1 MNHNH
6 RTPHRAALTL
16 RRAARL
22 LAGAAL
28 LLLAACGTP
37 KDRARIEG
45 SISNVRDAEFYVY
58 SEDGAFDGIDTIRI
72 ENGEFT
78 YERPLQAPAVLTL
91 LYPNFSRTYVVAEP
105 GRTVSIKGDAARLGE
120 ADITG
125 TEENELLT
133 AFRQRN
139 AGKKPADLL
148 LAASDFVRSNARTL
162 AAVAVFRKYFADAEA
177 PDAPTTRSLLGELRR
192 AQPRNA
198 ALAALARRLQP
209 RLDASVGQAAPA
221 FSAVG
226 IDGRKVESADF
237 KGKPYIVA
245 FWATWSN
252 ESTSLLRT
260 LGRLRKAHGEKLGIV
275 AFALDTDAR
284 LCRRRVE
291 SDSLRFANVCDG
303 RAFESPVVRK
313 LGARYVPSAMLVDR
327 QGRVVGRDLAPD
339 RLEQLTA
346 PLLAEP

>member
-198 ALAALARRLQP
+198 ALAALARRLHHINLLP
-209 RLDASVGQAAPA
+209 ILHHLPSVLHPQNRISGKGVLHIHEFISNPA
-221 FSAVG
+221 YVLLGHMFRIHCIG
-226 IDGRKVESADF
+226 N
-237 KGKPYIVA
+237 GKPA
-245 FWATWSN
+245 
-252 ESTSLLRT
+252 LRGAVYHV
-260 LGRLRKAHGEKLGIV
+260 GRYH
-275 AFALDTDAR
+275 
-284 LCRRRVE
+284 
-291 SDSLRFANVCDG
+291 G
-303 RAFESPVVRK
+303 RAGKHPFFHQLHGIGRPPVAVTAYEPVHLRI
-313 LGARYVPSAMLVDR
+313 
-327 QGRVVGRDLAPD
+327 LAK
-339 RLEQLTA
+339 
-346 PLLAEP
+346 PLYSRRNDQ